1 MPVCYLRNLFPL
13 LFLLIA
19 VCAQA
24 QESMEVEHIV
34 WDKTPIKLTLPVGK
48 ERRIDFPVPIKLEAP
63 AVVVNASKPIQIR
76 EDGSVYWT
84 ATQVFKPER
93 VKAITFTGYS
103 YFLDVEA
110 RKDAPSHPLVVV
122 DDRVPVDQDEKQT
135 MIERHRS
142 YDYDDVDLA
151 RFAAQNVYA
160 PMRLIKP
167 LPGVT
172 RIPVVERD
180 YPLYRGADLTLEP
193 LAQWRSPTI
202 PTRYVTAVRV
212 TSNALHESVFD
223 PRQLRGAWLSATA
236 QHPVVHPA
244 GSDGDTTTWY
254 LVSARPFEETCP

>member
-1 MPVCYLRNLFPL
+1 MRYLLL
-13 LFLLIA
+13 LFFSFSL
-19 VCAQA
+19 CAMA
-24 QESMEVEHIV
+24 QDGREVEHIV
-34 WDKTPIKLTLPVGK
+34 WDKSPIKISLPVGK
-48 ERRIDFPVPIKLEAP
+48 ERRVDFPVPIKLEAP
-63 AVVVNASKPIQIR
+63 AAVVDASKPIQIR

-84 ATQVFKPER
+84 ATKAFKPER

-110 RKDAPSHPLVVV
+110 KKGAPSHPLVVV
-122 DDRVPVDQDEKQT
+122 DDRVPVDEDVKQAE
-135 MIERHRS
+135 ILRHLA
-142 YDYDDVDLA
+142 YNYDDVDLA

-172 RIPVVERD
+172 RVQVPERE
-180 YPLYRGADLTLEP
+180 YPLYRGEDLTLEP

-212 TSNALHESVFD
+212 TSNTLRESIFD
-223 PRQLRGAWLSATA
+223 PRRLRGDWLSASA
-236 QHPVVHPA
+236 QHPVVGPA
-244 GSDGDTTTWY
+244 GTEGDTTTWY

>member
-1 MPVCYLRNLFPL
+1 MPRTFNFLLLSL
-13 LFLLIA
+13 LFFSL
-19 VCAQA
+19 CAQA
-24 QESMEVEHIV
+24 QDTSDVEHVV

-48 ERRIDFPVPIKLEAP
+48 ERRIDFPVPIKLETP
-63 AVVVNASKPIQIR
+63 SSLVEASKPIQIR

-84 ATQVFKPER
+84 AKETFKPER

-110 RKDAPSHPLVVV
+110 RKDAPSHPLVVL
-122 DDRVPVDQDEKQT
+122 DDRVPVDQDEKT
-135 MIERHRS
+135 AELNRHLA
-142 YDYDDVDLA
+142 YDYDDVDLV

-160 PMRLIKP
+160 PMRLVKP

-172 RIPVVERD
+172 RVPVPD
-180 YPLYRGADLTLEP
+180 QAYPLYRGDDLTLEP

-212 TSNALHESVFD
+212 ISNTLYESIFD
-223 PRQLRGAWLSATA
+223 PRLLRGDWLSATA

-244 GSDGDTTTWY
+244 GSNGDTTTWY
-254 LVSARPFEETCP
+254 LVSAHPFEETCP